1 MRTSRLVA
9 MLSLM
14 MLAAV
19 MSFLVSVEPAAAQ
32 GSPALFHS
40 AAQAVNLVVVRALV

>member
-19 MSFLVSVEPAAAQ
+19 MSFLVSVQPAGAQ
-32 GSPALFHS
+32 EAWTGALSS
-40 AAQAVNLVVVRALV
+40 AQNASQ